1 MAFITIPL
9 QVVKWVFKLGKE
21 ENRRFIAE
29 VIDFPG
35 VLAYGNTKQEAVAKV
50 QALALRVLADK
61 LEHGEVKHT
70 YKIFEEI
77 KDREAYYQNM
87 MWVFDLQKKYDKQQ
101 LKFFKMREKKI
112 FKYSPLEDYDEVSFT
127 FGVREISEIELEQIK
142 INDNYSQI
150 EEVFMQMIRPI
161 KTLLAVRSGSQN
173 VDIAFDL
180 GGDLIFLVNSYK
192 NNQVD
197 DIPHVI
203 VFYGSHVHGS
213 KMHDVDKI
221 GSSS

>member
-112 FKYSPLEDYDEVSFT
+112 FKYSPLEDYDM
-127 FGVREISEIELEQIK
+127 
-142 INDNYSQI
+142 
-150 EEVFMQMIRPI
+150 EEYN
-161 KTLLAVRSGSQN
+161 TLLEKNSNGTLTESERLNLISLRYQADLFMLRKAQSAVLLRWRGYSLPN
-173 VDIAFDL
+173 L
-180 GGDLIFLVNSYK
+180 
-192 NNQVD
+192 
-197 DIPHVI
+197 
-203 VFYGSHVHGS
+203 
-213 KMHDVDKI
+213 
-221 GSSS
+221 